1 VTDNEFWVFI
11 NSTQANTVLLVVA
24 QYYNLQTDSA
34 GTLYVGTSRYM
45 TKPTDN
51 PPNILF
57 DGVVNDM
64 DTGRL
69 VTSLSVPIPTDNR
82 MHVGVSDN
90 IDDLTLINSGGRY
103 DYLLDC
109 VFDGYQIDVYLGDIS
124 LDFSE
129 FRQIKRLIGA
139 NITASEE
146 FTLRLQFSSLS
157 GSLNCEAQ
165 RQYITD
171 GISKG
176 NPVPLAYGKIYRAS
190 PVLLGINPTT
200 TFKRYK
206 LNQYRIKSITNVCDN
221 GIAIPST
228 NIVQYLST
236 GEFELKIEPSG
247 LLTVD
252 FEGTV
257 DSGGVYLDTAGLIIQ
272 HLLQTRSPDIVLD
285 SASLAAFVAA
295 NTGVIGVYVTQRIN
309 LNELIDNILDSVL
322 GFKYFGYS
330 NTMYL
335 GSLTFNISTTPVEIN
350 DTYIISGGLSMD
362 DTFILP
368 LAYTK
373 ITFARNYTPSDTSA
387 LALPETTRQ
396 AIKLPYQVENA
407 GVIYSNVTVSAISKP
422 SSGVMRLTF
431 SPASLATM
439 NILADVK
446 VGDFVAVYLG
456 VATVNQG
463 YFKVVN
469 VNASSIDVTNPS
481 GIAEPA
487 LTATASVL
495 MNSPLYNAFKN
506 PISSEERETFFANRS
521 DAIEQCSRLLK
532 MYGKLRRIYT
542 LKLASMNIRF
552 YLLQHIR
559 LVYNRYG
566 MSNGVDAW
574 IVSAPD
580 VAFTS
585 DIITIKVLV

>member
-24 QYYNLQTDSA
+24 QYYNLQTNSA

-69 VTSLSVPIPTDNR
+69 VTSLSIPIPTDNR

-90 IDDLTLINSGGRY
+90 IDDLTLINSNGKY

-190 PVLLGINPTT
+190 PVLLGINDITK
-200 TFKRYK
+200 FKRYK
-206 LNQYRIKSITNVCDN
+206 INQYSIKSITYVCDN
-221 GIAIPST
+221 GMPL
-228 NIVQYLST
+228 NPENVVPYLST

-257 DSGGVYLDTAGLIIQ
+257 DSGGRYLNTAGLIIE
-272 HLLQTRSPDIVLD
+272 HLLKTRAPDIIID
-285 SASLAAFVAA
+285 SASLAVFIA
-295 NTGVIGVYVTQRIN
+295 NNPGVLGVYVTQRIN
-309 LNELIDNILDSVL
+309 LNELVDNILDSVL

-335 GSLTFNISTTPVEIN
+335 GSLAFNVSTSPVELN
-350 DTYIISGGLSMD
+350 DTYILTGGLSMD

-373 ITFARNYTPSDTSA
+373 VTFAKNFTPSDSSA
-387 LALPETTRQ
+387 LALLEIQRQ
-396 AIKLPYQVENA
+396 TIKLPYQVENA
-407 GVIYSNVTVSAISKP
+407 GIIYSNVIITSISKP
-422 SSGVMRLTF
+422 NAGTMRLAF
-431 SPASLATM
+431 SSASLTTM

-446 VGDFVAVYLG
+446 VGDFVAVYLS

-463 YFKVVN
+463 YFRIVGIT
-469 VNASSIDVTNPS
+469 AATIDVSNPVAV
-481 GIAEPA
+481 IEPA
-487 LTATASVL
+487 LNATASVL
-495 MNSPLYNAFKN
+495 KNSPLYSAFKN
-506 PISSEERETFFANRS
+506 PISSEERETFFVNRQ
-521 DAIEQCSRLLK
+521 DAVSQCASLLK
-532 MYGKLRRIYT
+532 MYSKLRRIYT
-542 LKLASMNIRF
+542 IRLASMNIRF

>member
-24 QYYNLQTDSA
+24 QYYNLQTNSA

-45 TKPTDN
+45 TRPSDN

-69 VTSLSVPIPTDNR
+69 VTSLSIPIPTDNR

-90 IDDLTLINSGGRY
+90 IDDLTLINSSGTY

-190 PVLLGINPTT
+190 PVLLGINDITK
-200 TFKRYK
+200 FKRYK
-206 LNQYRIKSITNVCDN
+206 INQYSIKSITYVCDN
-221 GIAIPST
+221 GMPLNSE
-228 NIVQYLST
+228 NVVPYLST

-257 DSGGVYLDTAGLIIQ
+257 DSGGRYLNTAGLIIE
-272 HLLQTRSPDIVLD
+272 HLLKTRAPDIIID
-285 SASLAAFVAA
+285 SASLAAFIA
-295 NTGVIGVYVTQRIN
+295 NNPGVLGVYVTQRIN
-309 LNELIDNILDSVL
+309 LNELVDNILDSVL

-335 GSLTFNISTTPVEIN
+335 GSLAFNASTSPVELN
-350 DTYIISGGLSMD
+350 DTYILTGGLSMD

-373 ITFARNYTPSDTSA
+373 VTFAKNFTPSDSSA
-387 LALPETTRQ
+387 LALSEIQRQ
-396 AIKLPYQVENA
+396 TIKLPYQVENA
-407 GVIYSNVTVSAISKP
+407 GIIYSNVTITSISKP
-422 SSGVMRLTF
+422 SAGTMRLTF
-431 SPASLATM
+431 SSASLTTM

-446 VGDFVAVYLG
+446 VGDFVAVYLS

-463 YFKVVN
+463 YFRIVGIT
-469 VNASSIDVTNPS
+469 AATIDVSNPVAV
-481 GIAEPA
+481 IEPA
-487 LTATASVL
+487 LNATASVL
-495 MNSPLYNAFKN
+495 KNSPLYNAFKN
-506 PISSEERETFFANRS
+506 PISSEERETFFVNRQ
-521 DAIEQCSRLLK
+521 DAVSQCASLLK
-532 MYGKLRRIYT
+532 MYSKLRRIYT
-542 LKLASMNIRF
+542 IRLASMNIRF

>member
-1 VTDNEFWVFI
+1 VTDTEFWVFI

-24 QYYNLQTDSA
+24 QYYNLQTNSA
-34 GTLYVGTSRYM
+34 GTLYVGTSKYM
-45 TKPTDN
+45 TKPTDS

-69 VTSLSVPIPTDNR
+69 VTSLSIPIPTDNR

-90 IDDLTLINSGGRY
+90 IDDLTLINSNGKY

-190 PVLLGINPTT
+190 PVLLGINDITK
-200 TFKRYK
+200 FKRYK
-206 LNQYRIKSITNVCDN
+206 INQYSIKSITYVCDN
-221 GIAIPST
+221 GMPL
-228 NIVQYLST
+228 NPENVVPYLST

-257 DSGGVYLDTAGLIIQ
+257 DSGGRYLNTAGLIIE
-272 HLLQTRSPDIVLD
+272 HLLKTRAPDIIID
-285 SASLAAFVAA
+285 SASLAVFIV
-295 NTGVIGVYVTQRIN
+295 NNPGVLGVYVTQRIN
-309 LNELIDNILDSVL
+309 LNELVDNILDSVL

-335 GSLTFNISTTPVEIN
+335 GSLAFNASTSPVELN
-350 DTYIISGGLSMD
+350 DTYILTGGLSMD

-373 ITFARNYTPSDTSA
+373 VTFAKNFTPSDSSA
-387 LALPETTRQ
+387 LALLEIQRQ
-396 AIKLPYQVENA
+396 TIKLPYQVENA
-407 GVIYSNVTVSAISKP
+407 GIIYSNVIITSISKP
-422 SSGVMRLTF
+422 SAGTMRLAF
-431 SPASLATM
+431 SSASLTTM

-446 VGDFVAVYLG
+446 VGDFVAVYLS

-463 YFKVVN
+463 YFRIVGIT
-469 VNASSIDVTNPS
+469 AATIDVSNPVAV
-481 GIAEPA
+481 IEPA
-487 LTATASVL
+487 LNATASVL
-495 MNSPLYNAFKN
+495 KNSPLYNAFKN
-506 PISSEERETFFANRS
+506 PISSEERETFFVNRQ
-521 DAIEQCSRLLK
+521 DAVSQCASLLK
-532 MYGKLRRIYT
+532 MYSKLRRIYT
-542 LKLASMNIRF
+542 IRLASMNIRF

>member
-24 QYYNLQTDSA
+24 QYYNLQTNSA

-45 TKPTDN
+45 TRPSDN

-69 VTSLSVPIPTDNR
+69 VTSLSIPIPTDNR

-90 IDDLTLINSGGRY
+90 IDDLTLINSNGTY

-190 PVLLGINPTT
+190 PVLLGINDITK
-200 TFKRYK
+200 FKRYK
-206 LNQYRIKSITNVCDN
+206 INQYSIKSITYVCDN
-221 GIAIPST
+221 GMPLNSE
-228 NIVQYLST
+228 NVVPYLST

-257 DSGGVYLDTAGLIIQ
+257 DSGGRYLNTAGLIIE
-272 HLLQTRSPDIVLD
+272 HLLKTRAPDIIID
-285 SASLAAFVAA
+285 SASLAVFIA
-295 NTGVIGVYVTQRIN
+295 NNPGVLGVYVTQRIN
-309 LNELIDNILDSVL
+309 LNELVDNILDSVL

-335 GSLTFNISTTPVEIN
+335 GSLAFNVSTSPVELN
-350 DTYIISGGLSMD
+350 DTYILTGGLSMD

-373 ITFARNYTPSDTSA
+373 VTFAKNFTPSDSSA
-387 LALPETTRQ
+387 LALLEIQRQ
-396 AIKLPYQVENA
+396 TIKLPYQVENA
-407 GVIYSNVTVSAISKP
+407 GIIYSNVIITSISKP
-422 SSGVMRLTF
+422 SAGTMRLAF
-431 SPASLATM
+431 SSASLTTM

-446 VGDFVAVYLG
+446 VGDFVAVYLS

-463 YFKVVN
+463 YFRIVGIT
-469 VNASSIDVTNPS
+469 AATIDVSNPVAV
-481 GIAEPA
+481 IEPA
-487 LTATASVL
+487 LNATASVL
-495 MNSPLYNAFKN
+495 KNSPLYNAFKN
-506 PISSEERETFFANRS
+506 PISSEERETFFVNRQ
-521 DAIEQCSRLLK
+521 DAVSQCASLLK
-532 MYGKLRRIYT
+532 MYSKLRRIYT
-542 LKLASMNIRF
+542 IRLASMNIRF

-585 DIITIKVLV
+585 DIITIKVIV

>member
-1 VTDNEFWVFI
+1 MTDNEFWVFI

-24 QYYNLQTDSA
+24 QYYNLQTNSA

-45 TKPTDN
+45 TRPTDN

-69 VTSLSVPIPTDNR
+69 VTSLSIPIPTDNR

-90 IDDLTLINSGGRY
+90 IDDLTLINSSGTY

-190 PVLLGINPTT
+190 PVLLGINDITK
-200 TFKRYK
+200 FKRYK
-206 LNQYRIKSITNVCDN
+206 INQYSIKSITYVCDN
-221 GIAIPST
+221 GIPL
-228 NIVQYLST
+228 NQENVVPYLST

-257 DSGGVYLDTAGLIIQ
+257 DSGGRYLNTAGLIIE
-272 HLLQTRSPDIVLD
+272 HLLKTRAPDIIID
-285 SASLAAFVAA
+285 SASLAVFIA
-295 NTGVIGVYVTQRIN
+295 NNPGVLGVYVTQRIN
-309 LNELIDNILDSVL
+309 LNELVDNILDSVL

-335 GSLTFNISTTPVEIN
+335 GSLAFNVSTSPVELN
-350 DTYIISGGLSMD
+350 DTYILTGGLSMD

-373 ITFARNYTPSDTSA
+373 VTFAKNFTPSDSSA
-387 LALPETTRQ
+387 LALLEIQRQ
-396 AIKLPYQVENA
+396 TIKLPYQVENA
-407 GVIYSNVTVSAISKP
+407 GIIYSNVIITSISKP
-422 SSGVMRLTF
+422 SAGTMRLAF
-431 SPASLATM
+431 SSASLTTM

-446 VGDFVAVYLG
+446 VGDFVAVYLS

-463 YFKVVN
+463 YFRIVGIT
-469 VNASSIDVTNPS
+469 AATIDVSNPVAV
-481 GIAEPA
+481 IEPA
-487 LTATASVL
+487 LNATASVL
-495 MNSPLYNAFKN
+495 KNSPLYSAFKN
-506 PISSEERETFFANRS
+506 PISSEERETFFVNRQ
-521 DAIEQCSRLLK
+521 DAVSQCASLLK
-532 MYGKLRRIYT
+532 MYSKLRRIYT
-542 LKLASMNIRF
+542 IRLASMNIRF